1 MMDGNR
7 PDQKIEMSTISVA
20 ELAAPASA
28 ASAWRDWSGFVQ
40 LLPGERS
47 RKPPSLIATAEMP
60 NLDWFTHLHGQQAD
74 LPPLGCHLIRD
85 AEITGHGYVF
95 SAGRLVTQDVYLH
108 GVARDEVAARPDLL
122 PGSDPARECLRI
134 DRPVIEILGPGSPVY
149 GHWLVDFLPRA
160 AIAREVLGD
169 AFDDCQIPLPRDLPD
184 WTVDLLVRF
193 TGFRPEN
200 ALRYDPGAEF
210 LSCARLCMP
219 SFGHASGGYF
229 FHSFVRDFYA
239 RFVPQRPATR
249 NRRLCLS
256 RRNFEHQTRGVLKG
270 FEQRLHMEQ
279 VAVEHG
285 FEIVCP
291 EELSFDQQV
300 ALFAEAGIVLGEY
313 GSALHNTLF
322 SPARTIV
329 GSVRYPNS
337 VQTRIAG
344 LMGQDVLYLIPDT
357 EAIDERGA
365 EVYGVSP
372 DKIDRFLDQLVGLH
386 VDSLVAPEPGDA
398 PGATSPPSR

>member
-1 MMDGNR
+1 MAVQTVR
-7 PDQKIEMSTISVA
+7 LSELHRLTPPA
-20 ELAAPASA
+20 E
-28 ASAWRDWSGFVQ
+28 AWRAWSGFMR

-47 RKPPSLIATAEMP
+47 RLPPDLIPTSDMP
-60 NLDWFTHLHGQQAD
+60 NLDWFRHVHAQQGD
-74 LPPLGCHLIRD
+74 VPPIGCHLVRD
-85 AEITGHGYVF
+85 AEITGQGYVF
-95 SAGRLVTQDVYLH
+95 SDGRLLTQDVYLH
-108 GVARDEVAARPDLL
+108 GIACSDIENQPDLL
-122 PGSDPARECLRI
+122 PDASPARHRLRI
-134 DRPVIEILGPGSPVY
+134 DQPVIEILGPGSPVY

-160 AIAREVLGD
+160 AIAREMLGD
-169 AFDDCQIPLPRDLPD
+169 AFHECLIPLPRDLPD
-184 WTVDLLVRF
+184 WTVELLVRF

-200 ALRYDPGAEF
+200 ALRYESGTEF
-210 LSCARLCMP
+210 LSCARLCLP
-219 SFGHASGGYF
+219 SFGHASGSYF

-239 RFVPQRPATR
+239 RFVPQRPARRT
-249 NRRLCLS
+249 RRLCLS

-270 FEQRLHMEQ
+270 FAQRLHMEQ
-279 VAVEHG
+279 VAVERG
-285 FEIVCP
+285 FELVCP
-291 EELSFDQQV
+291 EELGFDQQV

-365 EVYGVSP
+365 EVYDVSP
-372 DKIDRFLDQLVGLH
+372 DKIDRFVDQLVGLH
-386 VDSLVAPEPGDA
+386 RDSLVTPEPGDA
-398 PGATSPPSR
+398 PGATSPPSP